1 MREMA
6 TTFRGLVEI
15 LREAASTLSTGQQQM
30 VGAADGLV
38 ARIQETFNQSASQMS
53 AETLRAVQQIVSN
66 LDAAGQS
73 TAAQLRQAG
82 EDSSRRF
89 GEVFSSMEGG
99 IAGLGKAVGQLTDTV
114 GQQRQLAERVSG
126 LLGALSDAHASLRST
141 VEPLTLATRSLS
153 SAGGILSERL
163 SGLDGVV
170 GALKEV
176 AADMNS
182 SQQQLRQVWQ
192 QYEERFAGV
201 DASLE
206 RAFQE
211 LNEGLEAFSGR
222 IKQFMVEIDQSLG
235 RSVEGLSGVANEI
248 VAGLDSMESVTARK

>member
-1 MREMA
+1 
-6 TTFRGLVEI
+6 
-15 LREAASTLSTGQQQM
+15 
-30 VGAADGLV
+30 
-38 ARIQETFNQSASQMS
+38 
-53 AETLRAVQQIVSN
+53 
-66 LDAAGQS
+66 
-73 TAAQLRQAG
+73 
-82 EDSSRRF
+82 
-89 GEVFSSMEGG
+89 
-99 IAGLGKAVGQLTDTV
+99 
-114 GQQRQLAERVSG
+114 
-126 LLGALSDAHASLRST
+126 
-141 VEPLTLATRSLS
+141 
-153 SAGGILSERL
+153 LSERL